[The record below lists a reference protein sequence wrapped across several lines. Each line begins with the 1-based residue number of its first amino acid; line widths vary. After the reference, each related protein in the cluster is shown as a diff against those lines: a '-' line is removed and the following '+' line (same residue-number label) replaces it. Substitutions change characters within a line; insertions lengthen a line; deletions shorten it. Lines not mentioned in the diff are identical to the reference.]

1 LALVHEQIDG
11 KYEVLH
17 KIREGGMGAIYKV
30 RHRLLDE
37 VRVVKV
43 IRSHADPA
51 GEAGERFLREA
62 RAAIRLRH
70 PNIANLHDFA
80 IAEDGQAFI
89 VMEFIDGW
97 SLLELLQGYGPPP
110 LPLAVEI
117 ARQSLR
123 ALGYL
128 HRHKIVHRDVSPD
141 NLMLCADV
149 DGQPQVKLIDLGI
162 AKTLE
167 GEVQG
172 LTTTGIFLGKPRY
185 GSPERFSDRGFD
197 ERSDLYSF
205 GVVFYEL
212 LTGRCPIRGT
222 DAASYMAG
230 HLFRPPLDFSETD
243 PGGVVPE
250 ELRRLLLRALEKR
263 PEDRVASAEDFLRE
277 LEPIRPRYP
286 LSGRELES
294 VVGVLR
300 PVSGVDT
307 AALPTPGSAQVRLDQ
322 EFGFSKTPPPQRS
335 LSLVEAEATRLD
347 RLAAAPA
354 GPSQLDALETLEI
367 RPGMA
372 KVLAHPAAPAPVL
385 PDPTLPMTLAAGPLS
400 EATVRSPTPS
410 RPASLDDLTLIR
422 NEPRSKPEPPP
433 SPLPVAPAEPAAPQ
447 NRRKGLIL
455 LAVALA
461 AGLAA
466 GGGWWALRPDAE
478 VLETQDIAPPLPVP
492 QPAAYE
498 AAGPQSP
505 ASVPAGAPAKA
516 DSGPAPEEAEKPL
529 PEPPALAVAPVE
541 PPEPDPAVPFQ
552 RGDLIRR
559 SGPGVSV
566 PVPLAIPP
574 YTYPEAAKGSGRKV
588 SLRVSLLVDE
598 EGNVIEAALPKPDKS
613 GLGFNEAALEIGK
626 RFRFQPATRD
636 DVPGRM
642 WTEVYLDFEEGP
654 APPLQ

>member
-1 LALVHEQIDG
+1 MHEQIDG

-43 IRSHADPA
+43 IRSHADPE

-110 LPLAVEI
+110 LPLAVEV

-141 NLMLCADV
+141 NLMLCPDV
-149 DGQPQVKLIDLGI
+149 DGQPQVKLIDLDI

-167 GEVQG
+167 AEVQG

-212 LTGRCPIRGT
+212 LTGRCPIRGN

-230 HLFRPPLDFSETD
+230 HLFRPPLDFTETD
-243 PGGVVPE
+243 PSGVVPE
-250 ELRRLLLRALEKR
+250 DLRRLLLKSLEKR

-277 LEPIRPRYP
+277 LEPVRSRYP

-294 VVGVLR
+294 VIGVLR
-300 PVSGVDT
+300 PVSGAET
-307 AALPTPGSAQVRLDQ
+307 GALPTPGSAQVRLDQ
-322 EFGFSKTPPPQRS
+322 EFGFSKTPPPARS
-335 LSLVEAEATRLD
+335 LSLVPSEDVEATRLD
-347 RLAAAPA
+347 RLAAVPAP
-354 GPSQLDALETLEI
+354 LDTLETLEI
-367 RPGMA
+367 RPGLG
-372 KVLAHPAAPAPVL
+372 KILAHPAAPAPAL
-385 PDPTLPMTLAAGPLS
+385 PDPTLPMRVAAGPPA
-400 EATVRSPTPS
+400 EATVRSS
-410 RPASLDDLTLIR
+410 RPPSPSSPTSLDDLTLIR
-422 NEPRSKPEPPP
+422 NEPRSRPEPPP
-433 SPLPVAPAEPAAPQ
+433 SPLP
-447 NRRKGLIL
+447 
-455 LAVALA
+455 
-461 AGLAA
+461 
-466 GGGWWALRPDAE
+466 
-478 VLETQDIAPPLPVP
+478 
-492 QPAAYE
+492 
-498 AAGPQSP
+498 
-505 ASVPAGAPAKA
+505 
-516 DSGPAPEEAEKPL
+516 
-529 PEPPALAVAPVE
+529 
-541 PPEPDPAVPFQ
+541 
-552 RGDLIRR
+552 
-559 SGPGVSV
+559 
-566 PVPLAIPP
+566 
-574 YTYPEAAKGSGRKV
+574 
-588 SLRVSLLVDE
+588 
-598 EGNVIEAALPKPDKS
+598 
-613 GLGFNEAALEIGK
+613 
-626 RFRFQPATRD
+626 
-636 DVPGRM
+636 
-642 WTEVYLDFEEGP
+642 
-654 APPLQ
+654 

>member
-1 LALVHEQIDG
+1 MALVHEQIDG
-11 KYEVLH
+11 KYEILH

-43 IRSHADPA
+43 IRSHADPE

-162 AKTLE
+162 AKALE

-230 HLFRPPLDFSETD
+230 HLFRPPLEFSETD
-243 PGGVVPE
+243 PSGAVPE
-250 ELRRLLLRALEKR
+250 DLRRLLLKALEKR

-277 LEPIRPRYP
+277 LEPVRSRYP

-294 VVGVLR
+294 VIGVLR
-300 PVSGVDT
+300 PVAGTETRAS
-307 AALPTPGSAQVRLDQ
+307 PQPGSAQVRLDQ
-322 EFGFSKTPPPQRS
+322 EFGFSKTPPPARS
-335 LSLVEAEATRLD
+335 LSLVPSGDGEATRLD
-347 RLAAAPA
+347 RLAAAPV
-354 GPSQLDALETLEI
+354 PLDTLETLEI
-367 RPGMA
+367 RPGMG
-372 KVLAHPAAPAPVL
+372 KVLAHPATPAPAL
-385 PDPTLPMTLAAGPLS
+385 PDPTLPMTLAAGPPS
-400 EATVRSPTPS
+400 EPPVRSSTPV
-410 RPASLDDLTLIR
+410 SLDDLTLIR
-422 NEPRSKPEPPP
+422 NQPRSKPEPSPP
-433 SPLPVAPAEPAAPQ
+433 PMPAAPPAEPAAPAAPRNQ
-447 NRRKGLIL
+447 RKELIL
-455 LAVALA
+455 AALALA
-461 AGLAA
+461 AALAA
-466 GGGWWALRPDAE
+466 GGGWWALRPGPAT
-478 VLETQDIAPPLPVP
+478 LETEDIAPPLPVP
-492 QPAAYE
+492 QTAAFEAAAAPAPQPERPAAAE
-498 AAGPQSP
+498 PAAP
-505 ASVPAGAPAKA
+505 ARAATEPAPRVTEPPVPA
-516 DSGPAPEEAEKPL
+516 EAE
-529 PEPPALAVAPVE
+529 PEA
-541 PPEPDPAVPFQ
+541 PFQ
-552 RGDLIRR
+552 YGDLIRR
-559 SGPGVSV
+559 SGPGVST
-566 PVPLAIPP
+566 PLPLAIPP
-574 YTYPEAAKGSGRKV
+574 YSYPEAAKGSGRKV
-588 SLRVSLLVDE
+588 TLRVSLLVDE
-598 EGNVIEAALPKPDKS
+598 EGNVIEASLAKPDKS

-636 DVPGRM
+636 DIPGKM
-642 WTEVYLDFEEGP
+642 WTAVYLDFEE
-654 APPLQ
+654 